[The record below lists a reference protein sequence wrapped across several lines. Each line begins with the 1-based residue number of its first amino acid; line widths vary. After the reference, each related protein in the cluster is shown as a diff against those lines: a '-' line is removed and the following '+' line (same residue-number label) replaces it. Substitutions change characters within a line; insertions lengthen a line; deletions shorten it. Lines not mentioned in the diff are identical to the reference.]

1 MRVQR
6 HTHTRTH
13 VQSAHKRNGDSQA
26 QEPGWERRE
35 KGFVKDLTTKNVRKK
50 PTFTNLKKFFKHIE
64 LPAKLLDYFLRS
76 NKSNI
81 NHCNSLQH
89 TATYCNT
96 LQHIATQEREREREI
111 MLFIGKPIGRLI
123 MISSAA
129 QHTPSLKH
137 NTSHSITEPPVFLC
151 CSTTEW
157 PIKIHPQGKDP
168 TSGQKKFRPKTKV
181 SLRTS
186 HEIESVW
193 DSWLQRRVAIKRL
206 RTRSV
211 AVRHWRDFG
220 LKRLR
225 TRSCHEWETLVSK
238 FKS

>member
-1 MRVQR
+1 MHIQR

-13 VQSAHKRNGDSQA
+13 VQSAHKRNGDNQA
-26 QEPGWERRE
+26 REPGWERRE

-50 PTFTNLKKFFKHIE
+50 PTFTNLKKTFKHME

-111 MLFIGKPIGRLI
+111 MLFIGKPIGRSV

-129 QHTPSLKH
+129 QHNTLHHWSTTQHTPSLNPRCFCVAAQH
-137 NTSHSITEPPVFLC
+137 NTLH
-151 CSTTEW
+151 
-157 PIKIHPQGKDP
+157 
-168 TSGQKKFRPKTKV
+168 
-181 SLRTS
+181 
-186 HEIESVW
+186 
-193 DSWLQRRVAIKRL
+193 
-206 RTRSV
+206 
-211 AVRHWRDFG
+211 HWTPGVLDNGR
-220 LKRLR
+220 
-225 TRSCHEWETLVSK
+225 
-238 FKS
+238 